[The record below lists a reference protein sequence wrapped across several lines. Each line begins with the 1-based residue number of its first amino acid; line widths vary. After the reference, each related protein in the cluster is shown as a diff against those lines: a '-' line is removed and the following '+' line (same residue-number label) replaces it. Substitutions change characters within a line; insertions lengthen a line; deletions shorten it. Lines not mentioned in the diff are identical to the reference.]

1 MVKSPPMSL
10 HVLIAPDK
18 FKGTLTA
25 QAAAEAI
32 AQGWRKARPADT
44 LELLPMSDGGDGF
57 GEIVSQLL
65 HAEPQVTPTV
75 DAAHRP
81 CQASWGWEPRSKL
94 AIIETAKIVGL
105 AGLPPRKYHPF
116 ELDTFGLGAVLQAA
130 AKKGARRCLVG
141 IGGSATND
149 GGFGVARAMG
159 WQFLDKHEE
168 PIEKWTEL
176 KALARILPPPRVR
189 WFEELLVA
197 VDVQNPLL
205 GPQGCT
211 RVYGPQ
217 KGLVPKDFAPAD
229 QCLRRLA
236 VAAER
241 DLKRPCAAEAGAGAA
256 GGLGFGLRCF
266 LGARLQPGFDLF
278 ARHAEL
284 KRRLIAADLVI
295 TGEGAIDK
303 STLMGKGVGEIA
315 YRCRQMNVPCLGLA
329 GLVSDYKLI
338 LQRFTQAHSLAPKF
352 TTAKQAQAK
361 PVVWLAKLATQV
373 AKTWPAV

>member
-1 MVKSPPMSL
+1 MSL
-10 HVLIAPDK
+10 HVLIVPDK

-25 QAAAEAI
+25 QAAAGAI
-32 AQGWRKARPADT
+32 AQGWRQARPGDT

-57 GEIVSQLL
+57 GEILSQALQ
-65 HAEPQVTPTV
+65 AEPQTTQTV
-75 DAAHRP
+75 DAAQRP
-81 CQASWGWEPRSKL
+81 CQAQWGWEPHSKM
-94 AIIETAKIVGL
+94 AIIETAKIIGL
-105 AGLPPRKYHPF
+105 ALLPPRKYHPF

-130 AKKGARRCLVG
+130 VKKGARRCLVG

-159 WQFLDKHEE
+159 WSFLDKQDV
-168 PIEKWTEL
+168 PIEHWTGL
-176 KALARILPPPRVR
+176 KALARIFPPPRVR

-205 GPQGCT
+205 GPSGCS
-211 RVYGPQ
+211 RIYGPQ
-217 KGLVPKDFAPAD
+217 KGLKPKDFIPAD

-236 VAAER
+236 ATAER
-241 DLKRPCAAEAGAGAA
+241 DLNRPCAAEAGAGAA

-266 LGARLQPGFDLF
+266 LGARLLPGFDLF

-284 KRRLIAADLVI
+284 KRRLSAADLVI

-315 YRCRQMNVPCLGLA
+315 YRCRQMKIPCVGLA
-329 GLVSDYKLI
+329 GLVSDPKLVN
-338 LQRFTQAHSLAPKF
+338 QRFTQAHGLAPKF
-352 TTAKQAQAK
+352 TSLKQAQVK
-361 PVVWLAKLATQV
+361 PAVWLAKLAAQV
-373 AKTWPAV
+373 ARTWPEN

>member
-1 MVKSPPMSL
+1 MSL
-10 HVLIAPDK
+10 HVLIVPDK

-25 QAAAEAI
+25 QSAADAI

-65 HAEPQVTPTV
+65 HAEPQDTQTV

-81 CQASWGWEPRSKL
+81 WKASWGWEPGAKL
-94 AIIETAKIVGL
+94 AIIETAKIIGL
-105 AGLPPRKYHPF
+105 ALLPPRKYHPF

-130 AKKGARRCLVG
+130 VKKGARRCLVG

-149 GGFGVARAMG
+149 GGFGVALAMG
-159 WQFLDKHEE
+159 WQFLDKQEQ
-168 PIEKWTEL
+168 PIEQWTGL
-176 KALARILPPPRVR
+176 KSLVRILPPPRVR

-217 KGLVPKDFAPAD
+217 KGLTSKDFAPAD
-229 QCLRRLA
+229 QCLRRMAA
-236 VAAER
+236 VAER
-241 DLKRPCAAEAGAGAA
+241 DLNRPCATEAGAGAA

-284 KRRLIAADLVI
+284 KRRLSAADLVI

-315 YRCRQMNVPCLGLA
+315 YRCRQMNIPCLALA
-329 GLVSDYKLI
+329 GLVSDQKLV
-338 LQRFTQAHSLAPKF
+338 LQRFTQAHGLAPSF

-361 PVVWLAKLATQV
+361 PAMWLARLAAQA
-373 AKTWPAV
+373 AKTWPPV